1 MGTVSGV
8 EEVIDQEEGVALNAI
23 KRVISQDNALMG
35 TVVLLKE
42 TTGETMIMAAI
53 EGTTIQG
60 TKVVGIVLILQNVR
74 ITANQTLVLAQDHQ
88 NAALKREVFRDLI
101 LQSTTGKLM
110 IVVATVV
117 VLSRM
122 QAVVEAEV
130 EVAIRK
136 GLLEEKAQAEVQEV
150 VPDRICED
158 I

>member
-8 EEVIDQEEGVALNAI
+8 EEVIDQEEGVALNAT

-74 ITANQTLVLAQDHQ
+74 ITVNQTLVLAQDHQ

-136 GLLEEKAQAEVQEV
+136 GL
-150 VPDRICED
+150 
-158 I
+158 

>member
-8 EEVIDQEEGVALNAI
+8 EEVIDQEEGVALNAT

>member
-1 MGTVSGV
+1 MEVVIEMETVSGV
-8 EEVIDQEEGVALNAI
+8 EEVIDQGEGVALNAT

-35 TVVLLKE
+35 TVVHLKE
-42 TTGETMIMAAI
+42 ITGETMIMAAI

-101 LQSTTGKLM
+101 LQSTTGRLM

-136 GLLEEKAQAEVQEV
+136 GL
-150 VPDRICED
+150 
-158 I
+158 

>member
-8 EEVIDQEEGVALNAI
+8 EEVIDQEEGVALNAT

-101 LQSTTGKLM
+101 LQSTTGRLM

>member
-1 MGTVSGV
+1 METVSGV
-8 EEVIDQEEGVALNAI
+8 EEVIDQGEGVALNAT

-35 TVVLLKE
+35 TVVPLKE
-42 TTGETMIMAAI
+42 TTGETMIIAAI

-101 LQSTTGKLM
+101 LQSTTGRLM

>member
-1 MGTVSGV
+1 MEVVIEMGTVSGV
-8 EEVIDQEEGVALNAI
+8 EEVIDQEEGVALNAT

-35 TVVLLKE
+35 TVVHLKE
-42 TTGETMIMAAI
+42 ITGETMIMAAI

-101 LQSTTGKLM
+101 LQSTTGRLM

-136 GLLEEKAQAEVQEV
+136 GL
-150 VPDRICED
+150 
-158 I
+158 

>member
-8 EEVIDQEEGVALNAI
+8 EEVIDQEEGVALNAT

-110 IVVATVV
+110 IVVVTVV